1 MRMSRRTP
9 INVACALTA
18 FVLLC
23 ASLTAGAQERSVS
36 PGINRAYQTADYAR
50 WLGVFESEGRE
61 VFEQRQRIVDALD
74 LKPGMTVA
82 DVGAGTGVFSVLL
95 ATKVGRAGRVIAQ
108 DIAPE
113 FLAGIDRRARQEDL
127 PQLQTLL
134 GGERDARLPAE
145 TFDLIFTSD
154 TYHHFEYPQAML
166 ASLWRALKPGGRLI
180 IIDYERIPG
189 RSSPWVLSHVRAG
202 RELVVAE
209 VTAAGFRPLRSHDFL
224 RENYFIEF
232 LRP

>member
-1 MRMSRRTP
+1 MNPRSPVTLS
-9 INVACALTA
+9 ATLLALALAAAGLTA
-18 FVLLC
+18 D
-23 ASLTAGAQERSVS
+23 AQERSVS
-36 PGINRAYQTADYAR
+36 PGINRAYQATDYAR

-74 LKPGMTVA
+74 LKPGMVVA
-82 DVGAGTGVFSVLL
+82 DVGTGTGVFSVLL
-95 ATKVGRAGRVIAQ
+95 AAKVGREGRVVAQ
-108 DIAPE
+108 DITPE

-134 GGERDARLPAE
+134 GDERDARLPAA

-154 TYHHFEYPQAML
+154 TYHHFEYPKAML

-202 RELVVAE
+202 REVVVAE
-209 VTAAGFRPLRSHDFL
+209 VTAAGFQPLRAHDFL

>member
-1 MRMSRRTP
+1 MSQNIPVT
-9 INVACALTA
+9 ITTALLA
-18 FVLLC
+18 FVLGC
-23 ASLTAGAQERSVS
+23 ASLMAGAQERSVS
-36 PGINRAYQTADYAR
+36 PGINRAYQAADYAR

-61 VFEQRQRIVDALD
+61 VFEQRQRIVDTLD
-74 LKPGMTVA
+74 LKPGMVVA

-95 ATKVGRAGRVIAQ
+95 AAKVGRTGRVVAQ

-113 FLAGIDRRARQEDL
+113 FLAGIDRRARQQDL

-134 GGERDARLPAE
+134 GGERDARLPAD

-180 IIDYERIPG
+180 VIDYERIPG
-189 RSSPWVLSHVRAG
+189 HSSPWVLSHVRAG
-202 RELVVAE
+202 REVVVAE
-209 VTAAGFRPLRSHDFL
+209 VTAAGFQPLRAHDFL